1 MPSDFL
7 SSNLPSA
14 ASSSAS
20 AKNAGLFDGFA
31 QDISYAF
38 RQLRRSPGF
47 AAVAIL
53 TLALGIGA
61 NTAIFTLVN
70 SIMLTHLPVGHPE
83 QLVLLHWMSHSK
95 GPYVWNSSSSYGG
108 CDMNDPGSDRS
119 NCSFSYPVFLDFR
132 SNAHSFQNIA
142 AYGGGLGVQVDRNG
156 HSTRANGQFVTG
168 EFFSV
173 LEVHPAYGRI
183 LNPGDDLV
191 GALPAVVLE
200 FTYWQ
205 KQFGAD
211 PSVVGGSVI
220 MNGVP
225 FTIVGITPPEFFG
238 ISPGSR
244 PNFWVPLHSRDVLNK
259 PSPDRWEARS
269 IWLYLIA
276 RLKPGVSADQAR
288 AETEVLFHASLA
300 GTATA
305 VNAEPPNPDHPKK
318 AVDADLG
325 IAITSA
331 ERGLANLRRR
341 FSTQLALLMGVTG
354 LVLLIACANI
364 ANLLLARA
372 AARRKEI
379 AVRLALGASRGRL
392 LRQLLTESLL
402 LGFLGAAVGLFVSY
416 WASRAI
422 VLILFRGASPSLLTM
437 FRPDFQV
444 FGFAAAVAALAAIL
458 FGLIPALTSTRVSPG
473 ATLKAAGGIAG
484 GSSGPR
490 GEAGNR
496 VGRVL
501 VAIEMAV
508 ALILVVGA
516 GLFLRTLIN
525 LESLDPGFRT
535 GQILTFSIS
544 PTAAK
549 FPEEKASAL
558 TQELNR
564 RLAALPGVQSATWS
578 SDLML
583 VGNLW
588 TTSVKIQERPELT
601 DAETQAL
608 TVGPKYFEALQIPV
622 LSGRGIALADCRKDA
637 PVIWVNKA
645 FANRYLNNI
654 NPVGAHIVRDKKV
667 SEVMGIVGDTKYA
680 SLREEIHPSIF
691 MPSEGGDVIFQLR
704 TAGNPM
710 ALDAGVRKVF
720 SDIAPNLPIGSMQS
734 LQEGIDNNL
743 ATENAMARLSSG
755 FGLLALILAAIG
767 IYGVLAYSV
776 ARRTS
781 EIAIRMSLGAM
792 PGDILGLVLGEGLRP
807 AIVGAV
813 AGLLGSWGLT
823 RLVAEFLYGVKPLDP
838 VTFAGAA
845 LVLLIIAALACYL
858 PARRAMRVQPM
869 VALRYE

>member
-7 SSNLPSA
+7 SSNLSPA
-14 ASSSAS
+14 GSAS
-20 AKNAGLFDGFA
+20 ASARNAGLFDGFA

-70 SIMLTHLPVGHPE
+70 SIMLTRLPVGHPE

-95 GPYVWNSSSSYGG
+95 GPFVWNGSSSYGG
-108 CDMNDPGSDRS
+108 CDMNDPGSGRN
-119 NCSFSYPVFLDFR
+119 NCSFSYPVFEDFR

-142 AYGGGLGVQVDRNG
+142 AYAGGVGVQVDRNG
-156 HSTRANGQFVTG
+156 HSTRANGQVVSG

-173 LEVHPAYGRI
+173 LEVHPAYGRV
-183 LNPGDDLV
+183 LNPGDDQT
-191 GALPAVVLE
+191 GAPPALMLE

-205 KQFGAD
+205 KQFGSD
-211 PSVVGGSVI
+211 PAVVGGSVI
-220 MNGVP
+220 MNGVS
-225 FTIVGITPPEFFG
+225 FNIVGVTPPEFFG

-244 PNFWVPLHSRDVLNK
+244 PNFWLPLHCKDVLSK
-259 PSPDRWEARS
+259 PSPDRYAARS
-269 IWLYLIA
+269 IWLYLIG
-276 RLKPGVSADQAR
+276 RLKSGVSPDQAR
-288 AETEVLFHASLA
+288 AETEVLFRASLA
-300 GTATA
+300 NTATT
-305 VNAEPPNPDHPKK
+305 VNAEPPRPGHPK
-318 AVDADLG
+318 AAADADLS
-325 IAITSA
+325 IALTSA

-372 AARRKEI
+372 SARRKEI
-379 AVRLALGASRGRL
+379 AVRLALGASRARL

-402 LGFLGAAVGLFVSY
+402 LGFLGAAAGLAVSY
-416 WASRAI
+416 WSSRGI
-422 VLILFRGASPSLLTM
+422 GFLLFRSSSPTLLAM

-444 FGFAAAVAALAAIL
+444 FGFAAAVAAVSATL

-484 GSSGPR
+484 GSGAR
-490 GEAGNR
+490 GESGNR
-496 VGRVL
+496 LGRIL
-501 VAIEMAV
+501 VAIEVAV

-516 GLFLRTLIN
+516 GLFLRTLLN
-525 LESLDPGFRT
+525 LETLNPGFQTRNL
-535 GQILTFSIS
+535 LTFSIS
-544 PTAAK
+544 PSAAK
-549 FPEEKASAL
+549 IPDDKSFSL
-558 TQELNR
+558 TQELER
-564 RLAALPGVQSATWS
+564 RLAALPGVQAVTWS

-588 TTSVKIQERPELT
+588 TTGVKIDEHPELG
-601 DAETQAL
+601 DDMETQAIS
-608 TVGPKYFEALQIPV
+608 VGPEFFETERIPI
-622 LSGRGIALADCRKDA
+622 LAGRSITLADCRKDA
-637 PVIWVNKA
+637 FAIWVNKS
-645 FANRYLNNI
+645 FAARYLKNL
-654 NPVGAHIVRDKKV
+654 NPLGLHLHNGDKSYGIVGV
-667 SEVMGIVGDTKYA
+667 VGDTKFQD
-680 SLREEIHPSIF
+680 LRSEYSPAMFFPSA
-691 MPSEGGDVIFQLR
+691 GGDIYFQLR
-704 TAGNPM
+704 TAANPLT
-710 ALDAGVRKVF
+710 LDAPIRNIF
-720 SDIAPNLPIGSMQS
+720 SSLAPNLPIQGMQS

-743 ATENAMARLSSG
+743 ATENAMARLSTG

-792 PGDILGLVLGEGLRP
+792 PGNILKLVLGEGLRP
-807 AIVGAV
+807 AILGAV
-813 AGLLGSWGLT
+813 AGLLGSWALT
-823 RLVAEFLYGVKPLDP
+823 RVVAQFLYGIKPLDA
-838 VTFAGAA
+838 VTFLAA
-845 LVLLIIAALACYL
+845 TFTLLLIAALACYI

-869 VALRYE
+869 IALRYE